1 MLNGP
6 LCIHSVYVARYYC
19 ENLYFIPCFLLDKQK
34 KKVIDIACFTA
45 KQYIYISSRHKGI
58 FTDFLLYVCL
68 NLLFYG
74 IFEMNIR
81 RVFKNFYFV

>member
-34 KKVIDIACFTA
+34 KKLLTLHVSLQNNIS
-45 KQYIYISSRHKGI
+45 IYQVGI
-58 FTDFLLYVCL
+58 KEYLRT
-68 NLLFYG
+68 FYCM
-74 IFEMNIR
+74 FA
-81 RVFKNFYFV
+81 